1 MRHYR
6 VEARERHEK
15 WPVVAHRPRFG
26 IHRSMTRNE
35 PAVEKCI
42 VDELTFD
49 VKTSKRVTWEAW
61 EFTVVGPYQV
71 EVTNASW
78 GVEKADHRYVV
89 GVAERD
95 GVVVPAECGCKAD
108 RFHTQDC
115 KHKLAVA
122 TVGGPVVLEAATAFE
137 TSTPNTD
144 PTSVTTVADQLRADG
159 GVVVEQDPESATAHS
174 DDDTGDCGCEELPGE
189 FPCADCY
196 INGEKDFPE

>member
-1 MRHYR
+1 
-6 VEARERHEK
+6 
-15 WPVVAHRPRFG
+15 
-26 IHRSMTRNE
+26 MTRNE
-35 PAVEKCI
+35 PAAEKRI

-49 VKTSKRVTWEAW
+49 ATTIKRVTWEAW
-61 EFTVVGPYQV
+61 EFTVVGPHQV
-71 EVTNASW
+71 KVTNASW

-108 RFHTQDC
+108 RFHDQDC

-122 TVGGPVVLEAATAFE
+122 TVGGPIVLEAAIE
-137 TSTPNTD
+137 YENPTPKTD
-144 PTSVTTVADQLRADG
+144 PSSVTTVADQLRADG
-159 GVVVEQDPESATAHS
+159 GIVVEQESESSSAR
-174 DDDTGDCGCEELPGE
+174 DGDDTLDCGCEELPGE